1 MSDKKKKVEEIP
13 VNEIETEVKEV
24 EEIPVDEIET
34 EVKEDKPKKKGPA
47 CLS

>member
-1 MSDKKKKVEEIP
+1 MSDKKKKIEEIP

-24 EEIPVDEIET
+24 EE
-34 EVKEDKPKKKGPA
+34 VKAKKDKSKKGPA

>member
-1 MSDKKKKVEEIP
+1 MSDKKKKSEEIP

-24 EEIPVDEIET
+24 EE
-34 EVKEDKPKKKGPA
+34 VKAKKDKHKKGPA

>member
-1 MSDKKKKVEEIP
+1 MSDKKKKLEEIP

-24 EEIPVDEIET
+24 EEIEN